1 MGQRVYSDTSGKLQR
16 KMEVPRTDIEVF
28 KASDDPSL
36 KITQCAS
43 WI

>member
-1 MGQRVYSDTSGKLQR
+1 
-16 KMEVPRTDIEVF
+16 MEVPRTDIEVF

-43 WI
+43 WIWSWLLAAY